1 MSTITTRSA
10 KGSALT
16 HTEMDNNFTNLNTDK
31 VETKGTLTKTFAN
44 NETAAI
50 TLSSAMPSGHIP
62 VVSVTKDAVVDG
74 LVESSWDVNS
84 TGSNYEISDGTTYTV
99 TLTSANAGHT
109 PYNLEW
115 DGNTANT
122 AGELATILSDLSP
135 GIAGS
140 SPGYASY
147 LKIMKFVDNGN
158 KIFIANTALTGF
170 ALYDLS
176 TAYDTS
182 TAVLANTSSID
193 WTSDITYT
201 GYNYMYQKWDIEFD
215 DDGDRMWLMGNTRAY
230 TGSSYTYY
238 TFCHEFS
245 LTTPY
250 VIEPGNVTH
259 VGNTVHGSS
268 GLYNPSSDYILY
280 RGWYKPTGLYVQGN
294 YYMQQLFDNDN
305 STSVVGVRSTS
316 NGYNLI
322 RDVFYTDPNGGLA
335 PHHTAVSTS
344 LGEVWAGPMSDD
356 LQRVVG
362 KKNTNRQIAFFE
374 YTDRGGNR
382 YHANEVLGDWDFYID
397 HSSSGPQGQWL
408 EKEPFRKWY
417 DDNGGTFN
425 TLTLFDNNYDS
436 LLDADADGN
445 LYLFFPK
452 IGRVYK
458 FTCAHVSKA
467 RFKRSS
473 GSWSANDVGKVI
485 SGNGGKAV
493 LTAIDGSYTII
504 DPFDNTDPITS
515 WTLEDFSVKSD
526 AEGLE
531 LASSSSSYDLGRM
544 HLNPDNYNTAYGPV
558 PDDRLGMT
566 YDAIDFYPVSGA
578 NANNMVNYQDNTFEN
593 GAYSIENMVRAVC
606 WGDNGNIAVFYGGN
620 NNKFYTVDL
629 NRPYDFLY
637 NTPVC
642 STTKILDPSSTTDS
656 YDIEFSAN
664 GHMFFY
670 ALGSTLVSVEL
681 TTDWDIGSAN
691 TSTKYTTTNL
701 CTTAGPYGALQFNIK
716 PDGTK
721 LWAMDYYTTNSSKY
735 VWEYTLTTPWDLST
749 RTLAATHTNTAKIF
763 EGIKGNGSATG
774 EEYTDHYYTHGIF
787 EWNSDGTAIF
797 INRYNR
803 ESSQSHRSYLAKVGV
818 KTPWDLSTA
827 YVTGH
832 MVNGTHG
839 DHGAGGW
846 QYGPR
851 SFMGGDGTMMIHA
864 TVDSSPTYYYLC
876 AQKTG
881 GASYLT
887 GYNTAITGSTAQID
901 TTNWNDINGVTVT
914 EAKNDGDIY
923 YSFSTDNRTTWKI
936 IHNTDGERS
945 IARNNGGTWQ
955 YNSNIT
961 YATNTWT
968 NAAINSEK
976 GAIQEASALAVNR
989 MDKTQFEAVSDANHI
1004 TMGSTLDLAIT
1015 YNLTSSGLTSPTSD
1029 GVSLNYA
1036 GSTGDQG
1043 AVIGTDFNWVLANTT
1058 TVEITALA
1066 PSNLKVR
1073 IV

>member
-1 MSTITTRSA
+1 MSTITTRSG

-16 HTEMDNNFTNLNTDK
+16 HTEMDDNFTNLNTDK

-135 GIAGS
+135 GIAGG
-140 SPGYASY
+140 SPGYDGY
-147 LKIMKFVDNGN
+147 LKIFKFIDNGN
-158 KIFIANTALTGF
+158 KIFIANSAMTGF

-176 TAYDTS
+176 TAYDPS

-193 WTSDITYT
+193 WTSDISYT
-201 GYNYMYQKWDIEFD
+201 GNNWMYNKWDIEFD
-215 DDGDRMWLMGNTRAY
+215 DDGDRMWLIGNTRTY
-230 TGSSYTYY
+230 SGSSYQYY
-238 TFCHEFS
+238 AFVHEFS
-245 LTTPY
+245 LSTPF

-259 VGNTVHGSS
+259 LGNTAAKQLWGGTADHT
-268 GLYNPSSDYILY
+268 LY
-280 RGWYKPTGLYVQGN
+280 RGWYKPTGLYAQGGR
-294 YYMQQLFDNDN
+294 YMHQIFDNDN
-305 STSVVGVRSTS
+305 TTSVVGVSNTT
-316 NGYNLI
+316 NGYSII
-322 RDVFYTDPNGGLA
+322 RDVYYPDPNGGLS
-335 PHHTAVSTS
+335 PHWTAVTTS
-344 LGEVWAGPMSDD
+344 VPEVWAGPMSDD

-362 KKNTNRQIAFFE
+362 KKWNNRQITFFE
-374 YTDRGGNR
+374 YADRGGNR
-382 YHANEVLGDWDFYID
+382 LYSNEVLGDWDMLVD
-397 HSSSGPQGQWL
+397 HSVNGPQGQWL

-417 DDNGGTFN
+417 DDNGGAFSTS
-425 TLTLFDNNYDS
+425 TLFNNYYDS
-436 LLDADADGN
+436 MLDADPDGT
-445 LYLFFPK
+445 LYLFFAK

-458 FTCAHVSKA
+458 FTCAHISKA

-493 LTAIDGSYTII
+493 LTAVDGSYTII

-515 WTLEDFSVKSD
+515 WTLEDFNVKSD

-531 LASSSSSYDLGRM
+531 LASSFSSYDLSRM
-544 HLNPDNYNTAYGPV
+544 HLNPDNYNSSSGPV
-558 PDDRLGMT
+558 PDERLGMT
-566 YDAIDFYPVSGA
+566 YDAVDFYPVSGT
-578 NANNMVNYQDNTFEN
+578 NANNMVNYQDTTFEN
-593 GAYSIENMVRAVC
+593 GVFSIENAIRAVC
-606 WGDNGNIAVFYGGN
+606 WGDNGNIAVFYGGY

-642 STTKILDPSSTTDS
+642 STTKILDPSSSTDS

-670 ALGSTLVSVEL
+670 ALGSTLVSHEL
-681 TTDWDIGSAN
+681 DTDWDIGSAN
-691 TSTKYTTTNL
+691 SSTKYTTT
-701 CTTAGPYGALQFNIK
+701 ALYSGGGGIMHFNIK

-721 LWAMDYYTTNSSKY
+721 LWCMDYFTNGNQKK
-735 VWEYTLTTPWDLST
+735 VLEYTLTTPWDLST

-763 EGIKGNGSATG
+763 EGIRGNGSAVG
-774 EEYTDHYYTHGIF
+774 EEYTDHYYTRGIF

-803 ESSQSHRSYLAKVGV
+803 ESGQAARSYLAKVGV
-818 KTPWDLSTA
+818 KTAWDLSTA

-832 MVNGTHG
+832 MVNGTYG
-839 DHGAGGW
+839 DSSIYSW
-846 QYGPR
+846 QYQPR

-864 TVDSSPTYYYLC
+864 TAYTSPAYYYLC

-968 NAAINSEK
+968 NATINSEK
-976 GAIQEASALAVNR
+976 GAIQEASTLSVNR
-989 MDKTQFEAVSDANHI
+989 MDKSQFEAVSDANHI

-1043 AVIGTDFNWVLANTT
+1043 AILGTDYNWVLANTT
-1058 TVEITALA
+1058 TVEVTALA
-1066 PSNLKVR
+1066 PANLKVR